1 MPPHAHGGGD
11 EEEVIVVRTDG
22 PPFADIKAKQASTPP
37 RLRGARRRPP
47 PPPQPAPSALSLTLA
62 STSRPPIHSL
72 HNPQGKGFD
81 VDYDT
86 VCKHIGQGKLS
97 LSDFSRDM
105 AAINGAYVPTATR
118 CFFYMQAGTAG
129 MLGAFAIFIVMG
141 IAGGTPESR
150 AVIVP
155 MVMALFL
162 AGLASFVYSK
172 WLEQPGIKEGA
183 ALVKKLIDDEINP
196 RYLDSRFRVRWA
208 VRVYMQPSSTMHL
221 GKQFLERPI
230 VSIYTL
236 RSPNAD
242 GVLTDWTLPE
252 AFLSGLFVD
261 VTAKEA
267 DGEAEASRA
276 LASPHR
282 HVVFFFP
289 SQPLLTPLRFATLFA
304 PPTSRTRTAST
315 TGTSRLRNTE
325 LEMTIF
331 KHN

>member
-37 RLRGARRRPP
+37 RLRGARRRPLP
-47 PPPQPAPSALSLTLA
+47 PPPPAPSALSLTLA
-62 STSRPPIHSL
+62 STSRPPINL
-72 HNPQGKGFD
+72 HIHDPQGKGFD

-282 HVVFFFP
+282 HFVYFFP
-289 SQPLLTPLRFATLFA
+289 PALAHPPPFRNPLRPAHVQDEDGEHDWDE
-304 PPTSRTRTAST
+304 PP
-315 TGTSRLRNTE
+315 E
-325 LEMTIF
+325 
-331 KHN
+331 KH